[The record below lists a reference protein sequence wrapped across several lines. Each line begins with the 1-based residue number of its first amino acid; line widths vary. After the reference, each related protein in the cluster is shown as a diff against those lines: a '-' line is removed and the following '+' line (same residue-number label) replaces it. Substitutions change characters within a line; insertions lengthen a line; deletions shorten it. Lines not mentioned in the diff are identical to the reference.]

1 MIVVSKPSY
10 YDLLTIAIK
19 AFVNII
25 LNIYYMEYI
34 LLLGPGTSINLCC
47 FGNIACHL
55 LERLNGDAYIHL
67 TLA

>member
-25 LNIYYMEYI
+25 LNIYIYI
-34 LLLGPGTSINLCC
+34 YIFCCRDLGQALICVVL
-47 FGNIACHL
+47 A
-55 LERLNGDAYIHL
+55 
-67 TLA
+67 TLSSFRKT

>member
-25 LNIYYMEYI
+25 LNIYIYI
-34 LLLGPGTSINLCC
+34 YCCRDLGQALICVVL
-47 FGNIACHL
+47 A
-55 LERLNGDAYIHL
+55 
-67 TLA
+67 TLSSFRKT